1 MYVLYY
7 AHKCQLLHQDKGRGR
22 ESLLQGRK
30 TTDLL
35 ARAVMPSEDTR
46 EPRSCADK
54 ALRFGDSLLLVLFTL
69 LQLPATVVVTPHEPD
84 PMSLLLRPPGCS
96 KPSPVSAAPMTDSVR
111 ASRGDRGPP
120 LVSDGPH
127 DAARAGSALANL
139 LRLLTTSRLL
149 LVRRT
154 LSMILVPLRGEV
166 R

>member
-1 MYVLYY
+1 
-7 AHKCQLLHQDKGRGR
+7 
-22 ESLLQGRK
+22 
-30 TTDLL
+30 
-35 ARAVMPSEDTR
+35 MPSEDTR
-46 EPRSCADK
+46 EPRSGADK
-54 ALRFGDSLLLVLFTL
+54 ALRFGDSLVLFML
-69 LQLPATVVVTPHEPD
+69 FRSPATVSPHEPD

>member
-1 MYVLYY
+1 MYY
-7 AHKCQLLHQDKGRGR
+7 AHKWQLLHQDKGCGR
-22 ESLLQGRK
+22 ESVLQGRK
-30 TTDLL
+30 ATDLL

-46 EPRSCADK
+46 EPRSGADK
-54 ALRFGDSLLLVLFTL
+54 ALRFGDSLVLFML
-69 LQLPATVVVTPHEPD
+69 FRSPATVSPHEPD

-111 ASRGDRGPP
+111 VSRGDRGPP

-127 DAARAGSALANL
+127 DAARAGSALANGDAVRL

>member
-1 MYVLYY
+1 
-7 AHKCQLLHQDKGRGR
+7 
-22 ESLLQGRK
+22 
-30 TTDLL
+30 
-35 ARAVMPSEDTR
+35 MPSEDTR
-46 EPRSCADK
+46 EPRSGADK
-54 ALRFGDSLLLVLFTL
+54 ALRLGDSLVLFML
-69 LQLPATVVVTPHEPD
+69 FRSPATVSPHEPD